1 MHGLV
6 NVNNEA
12 MLRLVLNSDSDQQ
25 PQHVDAV
32 IDTRFDGYLG
42 LPQDV
47 IKRLGLIPLSTDSI
61 SSPCDTV
68 YQAQIL
74 WDDEPRSIAVKVVE
88 GEPVAGMALLQ
99 GYSLQIQVMPHGL
112 VMVERI
118 R

>member
-1 MHGLV
+1 MHGLF
-6 NVNNEA
+6 NINNEA
-12 MLRLVLNSDSDQQ
+12 MLRLVLDSDQQ

-32 IDTRFDGYLG
+32 IDTRFEGYLG

-47 IKRLGLIPLSTDSI
+47 IQQLGLLPLSSESI
-61 SSPCDTV
+61 SSSCNAA

-74 WDDEPRSIAVKVVE
+74 WDNEPRLIEVEVVE

-112 VMVERI
+112 VMVQRI